1 MNPLSFI
8 GNGIYHGETDYLF
21 ENKMLDIAT
30 ILGFNI
36 DGQAEE
42 LRAAF
47 KKTDSI
53 SPESES
59 TRPSWAGEVI
69 YLFFFL
75 SFDFSYCF
83 LLLTCPVNKNEGKG
97 R

>member
-8 GNGIYHGETDYLF
+8 GNGSYHGETDYLF

-36 DGQAEE
+36 DGQAKE

-53 SPESES
+53 GPESES

-69 YLFFFL
+69 FYFFSLF
-75 SFDFSYCF
+75 
-83 LLLTCPVNKNEGKG
+83 
-97 R
+97 